1 MAHATMPLPTTDLRV
16 DEIELGNPD
25 THLRDDIDGIFRLLR
40 DQRPIGF
47 DREFPAAGLDPG
59 PGFWSLTRHRD
70 VARVNA
76 DWETF
81 SNLPAVGIP
90 TYPTR
95 QSIISMDPPVHT
107 KFRLIVNRGFTPR
120 MIGRLK
126 EQVWAHSKRIIDDAR
141 RRAADAGD
149 PEVDFVEEI
158 GAKLPTLVIGT
169 LLGVP
174 EADQEL
180 IYRLTNAFIAPSDPE
195 YAGTLERMLA
205 ADRAMEEYALGLGV
219 DRRGRDGE
227 DLTSII
233 VNARVTGPDGVKVQV
248 TDQEF
253 AEFVKLLMIGGNE
266 TTRNAIA
273 HGVVQFSRHPDERLK
288 LLADPDRVATMAA
301 DEVVRYASPVTLMR
315 RTATCDADV
324 GGVRVRQGDKVV
336 MWYRAANFDE
346 TWVDDPYR
354 FDVTRTPND
363 HVGFGAGGPHFCL
376 GASLARLEVGA
387 MLTTIAERLPGLEV
401 TGPPARLRTLSSN
414 GIKHLPVRLLGTRR
428 GPLGGGNS

>member
-1 MAHATMPLPTTDLRV
+1 MAPATIPLPSTTLGV

-25 THLRDDIDGIFRLLR
+25 TMLREDIDGIFRLLR
-40 DQRPIGF
+40 TERPIGF
-47 DREFPAAGLDPG
+47 DREFPAAGMDPG
-59 PGFWSLTRHRD
+59 PGFWSLTRHTD

-95 QSIISMDPPVHT
+95 QSIISMDPPIHT

-126 EQVWAHSKRIIDDAR
+126 EQVWEHSRRIVDAAR
-141 RRAADAGD
+141 ERALDAGD

-158 GAKLPTLVIGT
+158 GSKLPTMVIAA
-169 LLGVP
+169 LLGMPP
-174 EADQEL
+174 EDHEL
-180 IYRLTNAFIAPSDPE
+180 IYRLTNTFIAPSDPE
-195 YAGTLERMLA
+195 YGGSLEHMLA
-205 ADRAMEEYALGLGV
+205 ADRAMEEYALRLGEG
-219 DRRGRDGE
+219 RRGHAGE

-233 VNARVTGPDGVKVQV
+233 VNAEIRGPDGAKVGV
-248 TDQEF
+248 TDKEF

-273 HGVVQFSRHPDERLK
+273 HGVFLFDRNPEQRERLLSHPDRY
-288 LLADPDRVATMAA
+288 ATMTA
-301 DEVVRYASPVTLMR
+301 DEIVRYASPVALMR
-315 RTATCDADV
+315 RTATRDAMIGDV
-324 GGVRVRQGDKVV
+324 PIGEGEKVV

-346 TWVDDPYR
+346 QWLDEPYR
-354 FDVTRTPND
+354 FDITRSPND

-376 GASLARLEVGA
+376 GASLARLEIGA
-387 MLTTIAERLPGLEV
+387 MLATIAERLPGLEV
-401 TGPPARLRTLSSN
+401 TGPPVKMRTLSSH
-414 GIKHLPVRLLGTRR
+414 GVKHLPVRLGVRA
-428 GPLGGGNS
+428 P

>member
-16 DEIELGNPD
+16 DEIEVGNPD

-40 DQRPIGF
+40 EQRPIGF
-47 DREFPAAGLDPG
+47 DREFPAAGMDPG

-126 EQVWAHSKRIIDDAR
+126 EQVWAHSRRIVDDAR

-180 IYRLTNAFIAPSDPE
+180 IYRLTNTFIAPSDPE
-195 YAGTLERMLA
+195 YAGTVERMLA

-219 DRRGRDGE
+219 DRRGRDG
-227 DLTSII
+227 DDFTSII
-233 VNARVTGPDGVKVQV
+233 VNARVTGPDGSKVEV

-273 HGVVQFSRHPDERLK
+273 HGVVQFSRHPEERLK
-288 LLADPDRVATMAA
+288 LLADADRVATTAA

-315 RTATCDADV
+315 RTATQDADV
-324 GGVRVRQGDKVV
+324 GDVRVREGEKVV

-346 TWVDDPYR
+346 TWVADPYR
-354 FDVTRTPND
+354 FDVTRSPND

-414 GIKHLPVRLLGTRR
+414 GIKHLPVRLGVNR
-428 GPLGGGNS
+428 P